1 MTTDSV
7 LNASKRV
14 SNGAHP
20 NCIVCSAD
28 HQSGLKLEFMLFEDD
43 SLDIT
48 CVSFGCFDSRQFG
61 GIESD
66 TLVVGMPSVR
76 AQQIVS
82 R

>member
-28 HQSGLKLEFMLFEDD
+28 HQSGLHLEFTLLEDG
-43 SLDIT
+43 S
-48 CVSFGCFDSRQFG
+48 VQAAFDCGEAFQG
-61 GIESD
+61 
-66 TLVVGMPSVR
+66 
-76 AQQIVS
+76 
-82 R
+82 